1 MWTKSLIFTDINVN
15 QKLSMYVLHWTVNI
29 FNENH
34 YFSSVKIESINL
46 LFLCTSSIKL
56 SEIILFTKGK

>member
-15 QKLSMYVLHWTVNI
+15 QKLSMYVLHLTVNI

-46 LFLCTSSIKL
+46 FFLCTSSIKL